1 MQMIYNL
8 SEIERI
14 AKTIISSSKSN
25 ILLFYGEMGAGKTT
39 LIKSLVKELGVQE
52 NASSPTFSIVNEYIS
67 ISDKVIYH
75 FDFYRIE
82 KEEEALD
89 LGFEEYLNQGDW
101 IFIEWPEK
109 IASLLPLNAQKITI
123 DTLSESKRQM
133 TLH

>member
-8 SEIERI
+8 SEIEDV

-39 LIKSLVKELGVQE
+39 LVKSLTKELGVQE
-52 NASSPTFSIVNEYIS
+52 TASSPTFSIVNEYIS
-67 ISDKVIYH
+67 DNNEVLYH
-75 FDFYRIE
+75 FDFYRLE

-89 LGFEEYLNQGDW
+89 LGFDEYLTQGDW
-101 IFIEWPEK
+101 VFIEWPEK
-109 IASLLPLNAQKITI
+109 ITSFLPLNAQKITI
-123 DTLSESKRQM
+123 TTINASKRQL

>member
-1 MQMIYNL
+1 MQLTYDL
-8 SEIERI
+8 SEIEHI
-14 AKTIISSSKSN
+14 AKTIISTSKN
-25 ILLFYGEMGAGKTT
+25 NVLLFHGEMGVGKTT
-39 LIKSLVKELGVQE
+39 LIKSLVKELGVKE
-52 NASSPTFSIVNEYIS
+52 TASSPTFSIVNEYIS
-67 ISDKVIYH
+67 NNDMVIYH

-89 LGFEEYLNQGDW
+89 LGFEEYLNEGDW

-123 DTLSESKRQM
+123 NAISARKRQL

>member
-8 SEIERI
+8 SEIEHI

-25 ILLFYGEMGAGKTT
+25 VLLFHGEMGAGKTT
-39 LIKSLVKELGVQE
+39 LIKSLVKELDVQE
-52 NASSPTFSIVNEYIS
+52 TASSPTFSIVNEYIS
-67 ISDKVIYH
+67 INDKVIYH

-123 DTLSESKRQM
+123 DTISASKRQM
-133 TLH
+133 ILH

>member
-8 SEIERI
+8 SEIEHI

-39 LIKSLVKELGVQE
+39 LVKSLAKELGVQE
-52 NASSPTFSIVNEYIS
+52 TASSPTFSIVNEYIS
-67 ISDKVIYH
+67 DNNKVLYH
-75 FDFYRIE
+75 FDFYRLE

-89 LGFEEYLNQGDW
+89 LGFEEYLTQGDW
-101 IFIEWPEK
+101 VFIEWPEK
-109 IASLLPLNAQKITI
+109 VTSFLPLNAQKITI
-123 DTLSESKRQM
+123 TTISADKRQL

>member
-1 MQMIYNL
+1 MIYNL
-8 SEIERI
+8 SEIEHI

-39 LIKSLVKELGVQE
+39 LVKSLAKELGVQE
-52 NASSPTFSIVNEYIS
+52 TASSPTFSIVNEYIS
-67 ISDKVIYH
+67 DNNKVLYH
-75 FDFYRIE
+75 FDFYRLE

-89 LGFEEYLNQGDW
+89 LGFEEYLTQGDW

-109 IASLLPLNAQKITI
+109 ITSFLPLNAQKITI
-123 DTLSESKRQM
+123 TTISADKRQL

>member
-8 SEIERI
+8 SEIEHI

-39 LIKSLVKELGVQE
+39 LVKSLAKQLGVQE
-52 NASSPTFSIVNEYIS
+52 TASSPTFSIVNEYIS
-67 ISDKVIYH
+67 DNNELLYH
-75 FDFYRIE
+75 FDFYRLE

-89 LGFEEYLNQGDW
+89 LGFEEYLTQGDW

-109 IASLLPLNAQKITI
+109 ITSFLPLKAQKITI
-123 DTLSESKRQM
+123 STIGASKRQL

>member
-8 SEIERI
+8 SEIEHI

-39 LIKSLVKELGVQE
+39 LVKSLAKELGVQE
-52 NASSPTFSIVNEYIS
+52 TASSPTFSIVNEYIS
-67 ISDKVIYH
+67 DNNKVLYH
-75 FDFYRIE
+75 FDFYRLE

-89 LGFEEYLNQGDW
+89 LGFEEYLTQGDW

-109 IASLLPLNAQKITI
+109 ITSFLPLNAQKITI
-123 DTLSESKRQM
+123 TTISADKRQL

>member
-1 MQMIYNL
+1 MIYNL
-8 SEIERI
+8 SEIEHI

-39 LIKSLVKELGVQE
+39 LVKSLAKQLGVQE
-52 NASSPTFSIVNEYIS
+52 TASSPTFSIVNEYIS
-67 ISDKVIYH
+67 DNNELLYH
-75 FDFYRIE
+75 FDFYRLE

-89 LGFEEYLNQGDW
+89 LGFEEYLTQGDW

-109 IASLLPLNAQKITI
+109 ITSFLPLKAQKITI
-123 DTLSESKRQM
+123 STIGASKRQL

>member
-67 ISDKVIYH
+67 ISDKVLYH

-109 IASLLPLNAQKITI
+109 IASSLPLNAQKITI
-123 DTLSESKRQM
+123 DTISASKRQM
-133 TLH
+133 ILH

>member
-8 SEIERI
+8 SEIEHI

-39 LIKSLVKELGVQE
+39 LVKLLAKELGVQE
-52 NASSPTFSIVNEYIS
+52 TASSPTFSIVNEYIS
-67 ISDKVIYH
+67 DNNKVLYH
-75 FDFYRIE
+75 FDFYRLE

-89 LGFEEYLNQGDW
+89 LGFEEYLTQGDW

-109 IASLLPLNAQKITI
+109 ITSFLPLNAQKITI
-123 DTLSESKRQM
+123 TTISADKRQL